1 MSTHSSEAEDRGAST
16 PNRPSRPVRSTRS
29 RGVGSLLVTVYGILA
44 LAATGRSVFQI
55 IDRFD
60 EAPLAFSLSALS
72 AVVYI
77 VATVALV
84 ARGAFWQRV
93 AWVTITFEL
102 VGVLVVGAI
111 SVLAP
116 ELLGLTSVDP
126 FGRQSTVWSAFGA
139 GYLLIPLVLPV
150 LGLWWL
156 RVQGRRSAL

>member
-1 MSTHSSEAEDRGAST
+1 MSNQASDAPGRATT
-16 PNRPSRPVRSTRS
+16 PRDPRTRTARSTRA
-29 RGVGSLLVTVYGILA
+29 RGIGSLLVVVYAILA

-84 ARGAFWQRV
+84 APGRFWQRV
-93 AWVTITFEL
+93 AWATITFEL
-102 VGVLVVGAI
+102 IGVVVVGAI

-116 ELLGLTSVDP
+116 QLLGLSSVDP
-126 FGRQSTVWSAFGA
+126 FGRQATVWSAFGA

-156 RVQGRRSAL
+156 RVQGRRGAA

>member
-1 MSTHSSEAEDRGAST
+1 M
-16 PNRPSRPVRSTRS
+16 V
-29 RGVGSLLVTVYGILA
+29 VYGILA

-77 VATVALV
+77 LATVALV

-93 AWVTITFEL
+93 AFVTITFEL

-156 RVQGRRSAL
+156 RVQGRRAAR